1 MADGKPTSVLNLSC
15 PVPRVADDRI
25 VLAHGGGG
33 RLTHQLIEKIFLPAF
48 SNAVLD
54 QRHDGAVLTFDGLT
68 SGSRLAFTTDSFVV
82 RPLIFPGGN
91 IGDLAVNGTV
101 NDLAMCGARPLYL
114 SAGFILE
121 EGLEMETLRTVVTSM
136 REAAAKAGV
145 QLVTGDTK
153 VVDKGK
159 GDGIFINT
167 SGIGVIEPRTGLV
180 DSSENTRNSFE
191 RARNEFESARNSFE
205 RARLQPRH
213 QGPGNTG
220 ALAPERWPLATGR
233 IEETIFSAKTA
244 IGPASVQ
251 PGDAVIISGDLG
263 RHGIAILSV
272 REGLEFESP
281 ILSDTASV
289 WPAVEA
295 LLSAG
300 IEIHCLR
307 DLTRGGLATT
317 LNEIAGD
324 RNICIKLE
332 EALIP
337 VDETVQGACEILG
350 LDPLYVANE
359 GRFAAFVPEA
369 QAAAALDVL
378 KKVEVS
384 QGSVRVGKVEETP
397 GRTVVLQSRIGGNR
411 VVDMLSGEQ
420 LPRIC

>member
-1 MADGKPTSVLNLSC
+1 MADAKTSSFNLSC

-33 RLTHQLIEKIFLPAF
+33 RLTHQLIEKIFMPAF
-48 SNAVLD
+48 ANDALE
-54 QRHDGAVLTFDGLT
+54 QRHDGAVLSV

-91 IGDLAVNGTV
+91 IGDLAINGTV

-121 EGLEMETLRTVVTSM
+121 EGLEMETLRVVVNSM
-136 REAAAKAGV
+136 QQAAAKANV
-145 QLVTGDTK
+145 KLVTGDTK

-167 SGIGVIEPRTGLV
+167 SGIGVIEEFPGLA
-180 DSSENTRNSFE
+180 T
-191 RARNEFESARNSFE
+191 SARPGAPTVTGEREKNSGVPDVSPIL
-205 RARLQPRH
+205 RDVGTRQP
-213 QGPGNTG
+213 
-220 ALAPERWPLATGR
+220 
-233 IEETIFSAKTA
+233 A

-251 PGDAVIISGDLG
+251 PGDVVIVSGDLG

-281 ILSDTASV
+281 ILTDCANV

-295 LLSAG
+295 LLNAG

-317 LNEIAGD
+317 LNEIASD
-324 RNICIKLE
+324 RNVCINVE
-332 EALIP
+332 ESLIP
-337 VDETVQGACEILG
+337 VEETVQSACEILG

-359 GRFAAFVPEA
+359 DRFAVFGYTSREKLARLVAKSAGRLRVADGQSAYLPLATSLDDAVGIFADVKSLLRP
-369 QAAAALDVL
+369 AAR
-378 KKVEVS
+378 S
-384 QGSVRVGKVEETP
+384 S
-397 GRTVVLQSRIGGNR
+397 
-411 VVDMLSGEQ
+411 
-420 LPRIC
+420 